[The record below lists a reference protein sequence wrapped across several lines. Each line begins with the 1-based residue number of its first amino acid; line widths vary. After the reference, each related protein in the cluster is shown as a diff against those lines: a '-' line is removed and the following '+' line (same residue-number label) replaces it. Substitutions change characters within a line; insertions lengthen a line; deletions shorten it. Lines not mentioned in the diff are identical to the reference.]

1 MEKVIELI
9 HVSKQFQQHKAVNDI
24 SFTVNKG
31 ETVAILGANG
41 AGKTTTILL
50 MLGLLQPTNGT
61 VRLFQSDPVKLEVRR
76 KIGSM
81 LQETSVMDSLK
92 VNEVINL
99 VQSYYPNPLSVQQLL
114 SITGFSNQDWHKR
127 TEKLS
132 GGQKRRLHFALA
144 LAGNPDLIFLDE
156 PTVGMDITARDAFWK
171 TVKELQAQG
180 KTIIFTTHYLQEAD
194 DIAERIIMISD
205 GKVVGDGTPEELKA
219 EWTKKTISFK
229 EAAEY
234 SLDVYHSLPFVEEVV
249 KENGR
254 ITLVTN
260 DSDKTIYDLI
270 ERKFMI
276 QEIEIQQG
284 KLEDAFSKLLHEK
297 RREFR

>member
-297 RREFR
+297 KEGI

>member
-50 MLGLLQPTNGT
+50 MLDLLQPTNGT
-61 VRLFQSDPVKLEVRR
+61 VRLFQSDPVKLEVRQ

-205 GKVVGDGTPEELKA
+205 GKVVGDGNPEEMKA

-297 RREFR
+297 KEGI

>member
-61 VRLFQSDPVKLEVRR
+61 VRLFQSDPVKLEVRQ

-99 VQSYYPNPLSVQQLL
+99 VQSYYPNPLTVQQLL
-114 SITGFSNQDWHKR
+114 SITGLSNQDWHKR

-260 DSDKTIYDLI
+260 DSDKTIYELI

-297 RREFR
+297 KEGI

>member
-9 HVSKQFQQHKAVNDI
+9 HVSKQFQKHKAVNDI

-61 VRLFQSDPVKLEVRR
+61 VRLFQSDPVKLEVRQ

-92 VNEVINL
+92 VNEVITL
-99 VQSYYPNPLSVQQLL
+99 VQSYYSNPLSAQQLL
-114 SITGFSNQDWHKR
+114 AITGFSDQDWHKR

-171 TVKELQAQG
+171 AVKELQAQG

-194 DIAERIIMISD
+194 EIAERIIMISD
-205 GKVVGDGTPEELKA
+205 GKVAGDGTPENLKA

-260 DSDKTIYDLI
+260 DSDKTIYDLV

-297 RREFR
+297 KEGI

>member
-61 VRLFQSDPVKLEVRR
+61 VRLFQSDPVKLEVRQ

-297 RREFR
+297 KEGI